1 MSRGAVARRVV
12 VMNTSSRFPLHR
24 LLPAVAGLA
33 LAVLLAALLPAG
45 AGATVSVGL
54 SAVRAQTFENEN
66 LLFYVPEEGDLFA
79 YALAV
84 GDFNGDGADD
94 LATGIP
100 LDDGQAGFPIVDMGA
115 VVVRYGIPARGL
127 ATGLA
132 STWLSQAAAGNPE
145 DPGAGDRYGW
155 SLAAGDFNGDGIDD
169 LAIGVPWN
177 QAAGEPVGSGAVEIH
192 YGLPGGIQLA
202 AEHFLRQG
210 HDGVPGA
217 YSDYGDRFGDAVAA
231 GDFDGDGYD
240 DLAIGAPR
248 DNNFQFWGAGS
259 VTVLHGGVGGVMPFN
274 GYVFNRESAGIP
286 GAEHQ
291 GEDFGGVLAAGDWN
305 GDGRDDL
312 AVGSPL
318 ESAPGLVNYG
328 GIVVL
333 FGSDFGL
340 IYANSVGWSEDET
353 GGVAQ
358 ADDQFGSALASG
370 DFDGDGYDDLV
381 VGAPFKD
388 IGAVGAH
395 VDAGEI
401 TVLYGSAAGA
411 LNWFNLARTGHW
423 RQSNIF
429 FDPVY
434 DQPGDHF
441 GWAFAAGDFDKDG
454 RDDLAVGHPGENLG
468 GADRG
473 AVTVLMGT
481 AGTGLWSRA
490 NVFAT
495 DVGELPG
502 TAQDSQDLGR
512 SLAAGDFDGDG
523 HSDLAI
529 GIPYRDVSGIGIDVG
544 RENVLYGSI
553 FSDGFLY
560 GNATFWSVEVP

>member
-1 MSRGAVARRVV
+1 MSRRAVARRVV
-12 VMNTSSRFPLHR
+12 VMKPTSSATSLR
-24 LLPAVAGLA
+24 LLPAVAGPA
-33 LAVLLAALLPAG
+33 LAALCSAFLPAG
-45 AGATVSVGL
+45 ASAAVSVGL

-66 LLFYVPEEGDLFA
+66 LLFYGPEVGDLFG
-79 YALAV
+79 YALAA
-84 GDFNGDGADD
+84 GDFNGDGAED

-100 LDDGQAGFPIVDMGA
+100 LDDGQAGFPIADMGA
-115 VVVRYGIPARGL
+115 VVVRYGIPGKGL

-145 DPGAGDRYGW
+145 GPAAGDRYGW

-202 AEHFLRQG
+202 AEHLLRQG

-248 DNNFQFWGAGS
+248 DDDNNFWAVGS

-274 GYVFNRESAGIP
+274 GYVFNRDSAGIP
-286 GAEHQ
+286 GAEQ
-291 GEDFGGVLAAGDWN
+291 QNQDFGGVLATGDWN

-318 ESAPGLVNYG
+318 ESAPGLAEYG

-388 IGAVGAH
+388 IGSGGTH

-411 LNWFNLARTGHW
+411 PNWFNLARTGHW

-429 FDPVY
+429 LDPVY

-441 GWAFAAGDFDKDG
+441 GWALAAGDFDKDG

-473 AVTVLMGT
+473 AVTVLTGA
-481 AGTGLWSRA
+481 AGSGLWSRA
-490 NVFAT
+490 NLFAT

-502 TAQDSQDLGR
+502 TVQDSQDLGR

-544 RENVLYGSI
+544 RENVVYGSI

-560 GNATFWSVEVP
+560 GNASFWSVEVP